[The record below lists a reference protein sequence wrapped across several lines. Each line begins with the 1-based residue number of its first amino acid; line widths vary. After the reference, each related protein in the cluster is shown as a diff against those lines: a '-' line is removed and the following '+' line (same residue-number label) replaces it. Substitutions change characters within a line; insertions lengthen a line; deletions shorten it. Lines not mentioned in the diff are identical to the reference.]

1 VPKSL
6 NNPIPNLEA
15 YFTKVRK
22 ALDSIE
28 LKEIQNVFSIL
39 EKVRTNRQTLYI
51 AGNGGSASTSQHF
64 SVDLGVGGIDRN
76 SIIRSISLSDNQS
89 AITAIA
95 NDRNYREVF
104 SAQLK
109 VLGDEGDVLL
119 VISASGNSV
128 NLIEAVLTAKSL
140 GMTTIGLLGFNGGEL
155 RLLCDYSILVETDL
169 GEYGIVEDIH
179 LSICHNLT
187 EVLRITR

>member
-1 VPKSL
+1 VPQSL
-6 NNPIPNLEA
+6 NDPTPNLGA
-15 YFTKVRK
+15 YFTKVRN

-28 LKEIQNVFSIL
+28 LHEILNVFSIL
-39 EKVRTNRQTLYI
+39 KEVRATRQTLYI

-64 SVDLGVGGIDRN
+64 SVDLGVGGIERN
-76 SIIRSISLSDNQS
+76 SVIRSLSLSDNQS
-89 AITAIA
+89 AISAIA

-104 SAQLK
+104 STQLK
-109 VLGDEGDVLL
+109 VLGDKGDVLL

-128 NLIEAVLTAKSL
+128 NLIEAVLMAKSL
-140 GMTTIGLLGFNGGEL
+140 GMITIGLLGFDGGEL

-187 EVLRITR
+187 EALRFSK